1 MTTRNFRVHNGISV
15 GDIVIDASTNKI
27 TGGATGAPSAD
38 GDFSNKKYVDD
49 SIAAIST
56 TAINQGNSNVT
67 VTDSGTGAIT
77 VSADGTETLN
87 MAIAATTIT
96 ATGNINLTA
105 GADVAI
111 PNNIGILMRSGG
123 AKID

>member
-15 GDIVIDASTNKI
+15 GDIVIDASANTI
-27 TGGATGAPSAD
+27 TGGATAAPSAD
-38 GDFSNKKYVDD
+38 GQFSNKKYVDD

-77 VSADGTETLN
+77 ISADGTESGN
-87 MAIAATTIT
+87 SAAS
-96 ATGNINLTA
+96 GN
-105 GADVAI
+105 
-111 PNNIGILMRSGG
+111 NNHCHRCDQPFTRNRRCDPCQQGYNIWYR
-123 AKID
+123 

>member
-15 GDIVIDASTNKI
+15 GDIVIDAATNKI
-27 TGGATGAPSAD
+27 TGGSTAAPSAD
-38 GDFSNKKYVDD
+38 GQFSNKKYVDD

-77 VSADGTETLN
+77 ISADGTET
-87 MAIAATTIT
+87 M
-96 ATGNINLTA
+96 
-105 GADVAI
+105 
-111 PNNIGILMRSGG
+111 
-123 AKID
+123 

>member
-15 GDIVIDASTNKI
+15 GDIVISASANTI
-27 TGGATGAPSAD
+27 SGLATAAPSAD
-38 GDFSNKKYVDD
+38 GDVSNKKYVDD

-77 VSADGTETLN
+77 VSADATEVAN
-87 MAIAATTIT
+87 FAAAATTIT
-96 ATGNINLTA
+96 ATGAINLTA
-105 GADVAI
+105 VFLRRLKNAMENLDV
-111 PNNIGILMRSGG
+111 
-123 AKID
+123 